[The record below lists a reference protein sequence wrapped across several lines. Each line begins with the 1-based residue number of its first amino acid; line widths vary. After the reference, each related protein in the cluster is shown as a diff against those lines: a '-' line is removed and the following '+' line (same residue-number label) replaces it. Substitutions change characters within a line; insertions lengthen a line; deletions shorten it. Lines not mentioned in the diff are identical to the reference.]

1 MNISTEKEYNEAFKK
16 IDALIAEDFEG
27 SEAKQKEFLEAA
39 KAIQDYEK
47 KYYPVSKPEHLP
59 GLSKLKSVHL
69 KVHPNQ

>member
-39 KAIQDYEK
+39 KAIQD
-47 KYYPVSKPEHLP
+47 
-59 GLSKLKSVHL
+59 
-69 KVHPNQ
+69 